1 MHSWSSILWWRL
13 CLASDLLNVSL
24 WVGFICFKYQL
35 YMENPLLLG
44 GGGGG
49 GLISTHSWSSI
60 LWWRLCLASDLLNI
74 SLWVGFIFFF
84 INVSYIWK
92 IPFYWGVG
100 GRGPD
105 HLAQLEKH
113 LFDGWRLCLASD
125 LLNTA
130 YWGKGGGVCGGGE
143 NVLFLCVT
151 ICIVLLCLSMHV
163 CDIDF
168 CS

>member
-1 MHSWSSILWWRL
+1 
-13 CLASDLLNVSL
+13 
-24 WVGFICFKYQL
+24 
-35 YMENPLLLG
+35 MENPLLLG
-44 GGGGG
+44 GGRGREGG
-49 GLISTHSWSSI
+49 
-60 LWWRLCLASDLLNI
+60 RE
-74 SLWVGFIFFF
+74 
-84 INVSYIWK
+84 
-92 IPFYWGVG
+92 G

-130 YWGKGGGVCGGGE
+130 YWGRGGGVGGGGE

-151 ICIVLLCLSMHV
+151 ICVVLLCLSMHV